1 MWNLFKVINKET
13 RTTSKRHSVIFIDNL
28 EHISCRF
35 YCSLRTGKC
44 LLESGQVT
52 QIESRQTRPFEMNKI
67 SNYIRKSLH
76 MHTSR
81 TKVFYKRLVLKISQ
95 NSQENTCAKVFFLI
109 KFQVSQ
115 AQVFYCEFY
124 EVFKST
130 EHLFCRTPLVAAS
143 VRVCKLKRIFLA
155 TTFIHMF
162 VTFKNYKVTL

>member
-1 MWNLFKVINKET
+1 ML
-13 RTTSKRHSVIFIDNL
+13 
-28 EHISCRF
+28 
-35 YCSLRTGKC
+35 G
-44 LLESGQVT
+44 SGQVT
-52 QIESRQTRPFEMNKI
+52 QIEPRQTRSFEMNKI

-76 MHTSR
+76 MHTTR
-81 TKVFYKRLVLKISQ
+81 TKVFYERLVLKISQ

-115 AQVFYCEFY
+115 AQVFYFEFY

-155 TTFIHMF
+155 TTFIHIF
-162 VTFKNYKVTL
+162 VTFKNYRVTL